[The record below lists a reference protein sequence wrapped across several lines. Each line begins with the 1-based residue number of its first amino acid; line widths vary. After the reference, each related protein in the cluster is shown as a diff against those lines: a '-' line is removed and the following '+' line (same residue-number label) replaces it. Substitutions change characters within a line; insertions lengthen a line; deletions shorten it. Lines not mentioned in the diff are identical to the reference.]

1 MGAFDADFA
10 VADELFAEAFGDTVS
25 LHRGVA
31 TATGIVAEAVQRDY
45 EIFDV
50 DGFETTANLRDYV
63 IDVADYTI
71 SGSAVTPQIG
81 DRIKETI
88 SGVVHVFE
96 VVPLGRKPCYEW
108 AGTRKP
114 QWLVHTKLAGVE

>member
-1 MGAFDADFA
+1 MGAFDDDFA
-10 VADELFAEAFGDTVS
+10 VADELFAEAFGDTIS
-25 LHRGVA
+25 IHRGVA
-31 TATGIVAEAVQRDY
+31 STTGITAEAIQRDY
-45 EIFDV
+45 EIFDME
-50 DGFETTANLRDYV
+50 GFQTTAHLRDYV
-63 IDVADYTI
+63 IDVGDYVL

-108 AGTRKP
+108 AGMKKP
-114 QWLVHTKLAGVE
+114 QWLVHTKLAGTE